1 LLPSSAPLIAS
12 RISLWIASQIWQV
25 ALTAAEEAAVE
36 ALELEQD
43 KQDAALTAFS
53 SLPSLLQELIEV
65 AMFISF
71 AQGADAISTA
81 EIQAAAIALSGPNK
95 IEQFWRDAP
104 GELREIKVVTEFEQ
118 LLLMTSDD
126 A

>member
-1 LLPSSAPLIAS
+1 M
-12 RISLWIASQIWQV
+12 

-36 ALELEQD
+36 AIELEQD